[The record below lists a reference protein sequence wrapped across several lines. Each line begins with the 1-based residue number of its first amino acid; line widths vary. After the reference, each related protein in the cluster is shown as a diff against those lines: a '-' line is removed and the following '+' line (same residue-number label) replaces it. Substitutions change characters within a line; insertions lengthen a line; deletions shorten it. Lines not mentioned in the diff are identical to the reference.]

1 MIGVCV
7 FKLREYLETNLLKGN
22 LSGEKLHGKMGAG
35 ENKMDT
41 KKALLI
47 AALVTVF
54 ICGCPGCLLIFSSAS
69 TVIDVLSV
77 AGSDQDLWLDVFF
90 IGVLQGGWMLC
101 LGGLMIFVPLILLV
115 IGLVLGNKKKISRP
129 SGVSGEGPIPPT
141 S

>member
-1 MIGVCV
+1 
-7 FKLREYLETNLLKGN
+7 
-22 LSGEKLHGKMGAG
+22 
-35 ENKMDT
+35 MDI

-54 ICGCPGCLLIFSSAS
+54 ICGCPGCSLIFNSTSA
-69 TVIDVLSV
+69 VINALSV
-77 AGSDQDLWLDVFF
+77 AGSDPNLWLDAFL

-115 IGLVLGNKKKISRP
+115 IGLVLGNKKKVSRP
-129 SGVSGEGPIPPT
+129 SGISGKGPIPPT